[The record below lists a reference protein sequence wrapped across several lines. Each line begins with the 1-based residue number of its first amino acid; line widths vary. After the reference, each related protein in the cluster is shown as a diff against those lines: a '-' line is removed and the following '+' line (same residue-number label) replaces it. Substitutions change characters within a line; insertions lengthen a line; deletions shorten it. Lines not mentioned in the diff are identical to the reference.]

1 MYSPQNCFKKT
12 FGTGVK
18 QPNVSS
24 LPGLKHMLDI
34 NLYKFSDQYN
44 MLFLLMCKNSSRLNK
59 GAGVGG
65 VDYKIYRKDYKLDTR
80 NGKFYRKYK
89 LCKD

>member
-1 MYSPQNCFKKT
+1 
-12 FGTGVK
+12 
-18 QPNVSS
+18 
-24 LPGLKHMLDI
+24 
-34 NLYKFSDQYN
+34 
-44 MLFLLMCKNSSRLNK
+44 MCKNSSRPNK

-89 LCKD
+89 MCKDKSIGIKNIQSNDLFYWNMKKLAATTLEASRAIKLSVGGGVKSTLYFTI